1 MNMSRSKKKNM
12 YHGITTAASEKE
24 DKKIWH
30 RIFRR
35 KNTMVMMKVDENE
48 DVIYPEIK
56 ESSDP
61 WGMSKDGKRILYT
74 EREIRK
80 SIDAMIREFNKNV
93 SMNKE
98 ITERYI
104 MDYIS
109 YDLCDELCVFFK
121 INKEEIL
128 KLSVEDSNKFIE
140 YFLNKQKR
148 K

>member
-1 MNMSRSKKKNM
+1 MSRSKKKNM

-35 KNTMVMMKVDENE
+35 KNNMVMMKVNENE
-48 DVIYPEIK
+48 DSIYPEIK

-61 WGMSKDGKRILYT
+61 WSMSKDGKRISCT
-74 EREIRK
+74 EGEIRK
-80 SIDAMIREFNKNV
+80 SIDAIKREFNKNV
-93 SMNKE
+93 AANKE

-104 MDYIS
+104 MDAIS
-109 YDLCDELCVFFK
+109 YDICDELCIFFN
-121 INKEEIL
+121 INKEEII
-128 KLSVEDSNKFIE
+128 KLSVENINKFIE
-140 YFLNKQKR
+140 YSLNKQRR